1 MPSSQ
6 AQNPT
11 PMNSA
16 IFVAVTGTP
25 TARAAGASPPA
36 ARIQLPYRV
45 RSSSNDPTM
54 GRMIQE
60 ITVISMLTGP
70 TLKLDANTACALS
83 NPSMSLIEFDE
94 TPPAT
99 IRVTARFT
107 PWRTKNV
114 PRVTRKLGRP
124 VLCSSQ
130 PLNAPI
136 ARETTSAISTPTQTL
151 RLKYQA
157 VRAAVSPEVV
167 TATPAD
173 RSNSPP
179 IMSSAT
185 ATAMMPIVDEPYRIV
200 PMLLAL
206 RNAGA
211 TARKSTATRPAPVS
225 APTSGRLKKLAAAE
239 RVTTRSSAGLVV
251 VVVISDHL
259 PRVTGC

>member
-1 MPSSQ
+1 M
-6 AQNPT
+6 
-11 PMNSA
+11 
-16 IFVAVTGTP
+16 V
-25 TARAAGASPPA
+25 
-36 ARIQLPYRV
+36 RITQY
-45 RSSSNDPTM
+45 T
-54 GRMIQE
+54 
-60 ITVISMLTGP
+60 TVISIFTGP
-70 TLKLDANTACALS
+70 ILKFEAKTACALS
-83 NPSMSLIEFDE
+83 NPSMSLIELDE

-114 PRVTRKLGRP
+114 PRVTRKLGSP
-124 VLCSSQ
+124 VMWSSQ

-211 TARKSTATRPAPVS
+211 TARKSTATAMAPIS
-225 APTSGRLKKLAAAE
+225 APTSGRLKKLAERE

-251 VVVISDHL
+251 VVVISAHL
-259 PRVTGC
+259 PLVTECRSRRTGRP